1 MINPSKRRL
10 GGFVLAIALLPA
22 IARSQSIARSFEEL
36 QELLRAEQIVVV
48 IDRAGQETRGMA
60 VEISASSL
68 VLLVPEKT
76 SSGLAYTSTG
86 AKRTFD
92 EDAVAEILKADP
104 SGRKGPRIYLALPR
118 TFQDLQQSLKAGQEV
133 ILTDDRGGQIRGKVA
148 ELSASALVVLGREKR
163 TFAEDNVREVR
174 LLQGDPTW
182 NGTLI
187 GMGVGALGGV
197 LFITAASSACNAGCE
212 GPAVSEVAGPFAG
225 LGAGIGAL
233 VGYLVDRA
241 RTGETVVYSAP
252 MAPRAQP
259 RVTFSP
265 VLGKDRRSMLVSVRF

>member
-92 EDAVAEILKADP
+92 EDAVAESRP
-104 SGRKGPRIYLALPR
+104 
-118 TFQDLQQSLKAGQEV
+118 V
-133 ILTDDRGGQIRGKVA
+133 GK
-148 ELSASALVVLGREKR
+148 
-163 TFAEDNVREVR
+163 
-174 LLQGDPTW
+174 
-182 NGTLI
+182 
-187 GMGVGALGGV
+187 
-197 LFITAASSACNAGCE
+197 E
-212 GPAVSEVAGPFAG
+212 GPTNLSRPPPDLSGPAAESE
-225 LGAGIGAL
+225 
-233 VGYLVDRA
+233 
-241 RTGETVVYSAP
+241 S
-252 MAPRAQP
+252 
-259 RVTFSP
+259 
-265 VLGKDRRSMLVSVRF
+265 RSGSDPN